1 MKILYSIF
9 LFLLPFAGAA
19 QFQPAPIFSSGMVFQ
34 RDAAIPVW
42 GKGIPGENV
51 MVWFKGQLQQTKV
64 GQDSTWKVWLNAKPA
79 SERPASLM
87 LQSGQSK
94 MEIQNILIG
103 DVWLCLGQSNMQ
115 WPMQREMH
123 YRAEIPNSTQPD
135 LRFYN
140 PAYAGEQ
147 IFGAPFPDSVL
158 ERLNRRDFY
167 QGQWEISDS
176 NTFRKMSA
184 VGYYFGK
191 SILKTI
197 QIPIG
202 LIDLSIGGAPIETF
216 IPFSSLK
223 DDPEFS
229 AKTSGNWLTNPDLP
243 VWVRE
248 RGLQNLPG
256 RNEGSQEKVAHPFQ
270 PGFAYATGIEPLLP
284 FPIKGILWYQ
294 GESNAQE
301 WERVEEYGRLCQL
314 MVKAYRQAWGVS
326 DLPFYF
332 VQLSS
337 IDTLKY
343 KGHLWPEFR
352 DMQRTIP
359 EYLPHSGMAVS
370 SDIGALNDV
379 HPTNKKFVGER
390 LARQALFHTY
400 SQKITPSGPM
410 PVNAKYRNGVVNIS
424 FQFGENMNT
433 DNQGELKGFSIDGVS
448 PATARIS
455 GKKVRVPAPQKPG
468 FIYYGW
474 QPYSL
479 GNLYNGDALPASTF
493 KIPVK

>member
-9 LFLLPFAGAA
+9 LFLLPFAGIA
-19 QFQPAPIFSSGMVFQ
+19 QFQPAPIFSNGMVFQ

-42 GKGIPGENV
+42 GKGTPGATV
-51 MVWFKGQLQQTKV
+51 QVSFKDQVQQTKV
-64 GQDSTWKVWLNAKPA
+64 EQDSTWRIWLSPHPA
-79 SERPASLM
+79 GKSPASL
-87 LQSGQSK
+87 LLKSGQTE
-94 MEIQNILIG
+94 MEIRNIATG

-123 YRAEIPNSTQPD
+123 YQEEIRNSLIPD

-147 IFGAPFPDSVL
+147 IFGSPFPDSVL
-158 ERLNRRDFY
+158 ERLNRLDFY
-167 QGQWEISDS
+167 QGRWETSDS
-176 NTFRKMSA
+176 NSFRRMSA
-184 VGYYFGK
+184 VAYYFGK
-191 SILKTI
+191 AILKTED
-197 QIPIG
+197 IPIG
-202 LIDLSIGGAPIETF
+202 LIDLSIGGAPMETF
-216 IPFSSLK
+216 IPFSALLAS
-223 DDPEFS
+223 PEFS
-229 AKTSGNWLTNPDLP
+229 DKTEGNWLSNPHLP

-248 RGLQNLPG
+248 RGLQNLPRRENSG
-256 RNEGSQEKVAHPFQ
+256 PEYAAHPFQ
-270 PGFAYATGIEPLLP
+270 PGFAYASGVEPLLP

-301 WERVEEYGRLCQL
+301 GERVQEYGRLTKL
-314 MVKAYRQAWGVS
+314 MVEAYRKAWTKP
-326 DLPFYF
+326 DLPFYY

-337 IDTLKY
+337 IDTVKY

-359 EYLPHSGMAVS
+359 DYLPHSAMAVS
-370 SDIGALNDV
+370 SDVGALNDV

-400 SQKITPSGPM
+400 SKKITPSGPM
-410 PVNAKYRNGVVNIS
+410 PVKAKYRNGVVNIT
-424 FQFGENMNT
+424 FQFGDNMNT
-433 DNQGELKGFSIDGVS
+433 GSQGELKGFSVDGI
-448 PATARIS
+448 PHATARIS
-455 GKKVRVPAPQKPG
+455 GKKVKVVVPRKPA